1 VSVSVSEIVFGPGW
15 TRARFRGP
23 RAGRLPEAFGAPNIV
38 QPPPLHGRTLAAM
51 TLRRALALVG
61 AVLLLVVVY
70 LVAWPTPLAPR
81 RWRAPAAPGLRGPYA
96 SNGRLAGAVVLA
108 PELAGPEALWPEP
121 DGTLLTGTLD
131 GRIVRVDPRTGACV
145 TLARTGGRPIGLRR
159 GPDGRLYVAD
169 ARRGLLRLDRH
180 NQVEV
185 LVASFQGRPLLL
197 ADDVAPLPDGRVLFT
212 DASTRFGLDGYQ
224 LDGLEHGS
232 TGRVLA
238 HDPRTGETALLLGGL
253 DFPNGLAAAP
263 DGASVLINETWAYRV
278 RRLWVAGPRAG
289 ATEIVRDN
297 LPGFPDNL
305 TYDPARDVY
314 WIALASPR
322 EPGLDALAAIPFA
335 RKAIARLPRALQ
347 PAPKRHG
354 MVLAIRGD
362 GTIVDF
368 LDDPRADSYSPIT
381 HVVAVGPTLLYL
393 GSFQH
398 AGIAR
403 LELPGR

>member
-1 VSVSVSEIVFGPGW
+1 M
-15 TRARFRGP
+15 P
-23 RAGRLPEAFGAPNIV
+23 RAKVTVGGA
-38 QPPPLHGRTLAAM
+38 LGL
-51 TLRRALALVG
+51 ALAL
-61 AVLLLVVVY
+61 AIVY
-70 LVAWPTPLAPR
+70 LTTWPTPVAPR
-81 RWRAPAAPGLRGPYA
+81 SWRAPSGPRGPTA
-96 SNGRLAGAVVLA
+96 SNGRLAGAVVMA
-108 PELAGPEALWPEP
+108 PELPGPEAIWPEA

-131 GRIVRVDPRTGACV
+131 GRIVRIDPRTGGWV
-145 TLARTGGRPIGLRR
+145 TLAWTGGRPLGLRR

-169 ARRGLLRLDRH
+169 ARRGLLRLDER
-180 NQVEV
+180 NRVET
-185 LVASFQGRPLLL
+185 LVSTFQGRPLLL
-197 ADDVAPLPDGRVLFT
+197 ADDVAPLPDGRVVFT

-238 HDPRTGETALLLGGL
+238 HDPRSGATTLLLGGL
-253 DFPNGLAAAP
+253 DFPNGIAAAP

-289 ATEIVRDN
+289 ATEIVRDD

-305 TYDPARDVY
+305 TYDPGRDVF

-322 EPGLDALAAIPFA
+322 EPGLDALASHPFA
-335 RKAIARLPRALQ
+335 RKVIARLPRALQ

-354 MVLAIRGD
+354 LALAIKAD
-362 GTIVDF
+362 GTIVEL
-368 LDDPRADSYSPIT
+368 LDDPRPASYAPIT
-381 HVVAVGPTLLYL
+381 HVVAVGPALFL

-403 LELPGR
+403 LDL